1 MTDKPVKLRS
11 KQKRAIKALLEYR
24 TIAAAADAASV
35 SERTIYRW
43 FDVPAFRA
51 ALNKA
56 EGQAI
61 DAATRNLLTLS
72 KAAINV
78 FYEVMQDENISP
90 GVRLRAADRVMDHLV
105 RLRELRDVEQRLAT
119 LEAKVYGTNEKTI
132 G

>member
-1 MTDKPVKLRS
+1 MTGIPVKLRT

-24 TIAAAADAASV
+24 TIATAAEAASV

-78 FYEVMQDENISP
+78 FYEIMQDETISP

-105 RLRELRDVEQRLAT
+105 RLRELRDIEQRLVN
-119 LEAKVYGTNEKTI
+119 LEAKVYGQ

>member
-1 MTDKPVKLRS
+1 MTDRPVKLRT
-11 KQKRAIKALLEYR
+11 KQTRAIKALLEYR
-24 TIAAAADAASV
+24 TIAAAAEAASV

-43 FDVPAFRA
+43 FDVPAFRS

-78 FYEVMQDENISP
+78 FYEIMQDDTISP

-105 RLRELRDVEQRLAT
+105 RLRELRDVEQRLAV
-119 LEAKVYGTNEKTI
+119 LEAKVYGTN
-132 G
+132 